1 MEAQRHTEGDL
12 LMSPARY
19 ARLPVWPLIAFVLMR
34 ACAVCAAAEATLP
47 VKLTIL
53 GYHEISERTDSLEPG
68 YSVPPEEFAQEMA
81 WLKRSGYHFVGMDDV
96 LADARGR
103 KALPDRAVLITFDDG
118 YQSVYSK
125 AFPILQAYHAPAVVA
140 LVGSWLE
147 NAHGIVDFDG
157 RPIPRSDLM
166 SWAELR
172 EMVRSGLIEIAS
184 HTHSLH
190 QGIVGNPEGN
200 LQPAAV
206 TRQWLGAQGRYE
218 DEAAYKRRIT
228 ADLKRNS
235 DFIQAHLGK
244 RPRIIVWPYGRYNI
258 ETRSIAARLGMP
270 IGLTLDD
277 GPDTAQTPLYGLR
290 RMLVQPGMAAGR
302 LDRAIQLRNHNVPE
316 DGMPGKVMHIDLDY
330 VYDTDQKQQEENLGR
345 LLERIVAMGVNTVY
359 LQAFAD
365 PDNDGT
371 ATAVYFPNRHM
382 PVRADLF
389 NRVAWQVLTRTGVA
403 RVYAWMPMLAWQL
416 PASNPAAHDVVVTEP
431 NIADH
436 VSVEYPR
443 LSPFSPRARKVIR
456 EIYQDLGRSSTIDGV
471 LFKDDAA
478 LTEYEDGSRW
488 ALKAYRKWGLPQ
500 SLAELRSHD
509 ELLRRWTV
517 RKTEYLDAFAGELA
531 GVLREEEP
539 GLKTARTLYAS
550 VVRNPHYEA
559 WYSQSLDSSLAH
571 FDYTAIM
578 AMPYLEQAADP
589 TAFLH
594 ELVNRVAE
602 RPGAMAK
609 VVFELQSVNWR
620 KDDEPIPGTEL
631 ADTIRTLYSWGVQNV
646 GYYPDDLFVNNPD
659 PALLRPVFHLKPNAP
674 PLSEILRQAPQ

>member
-1 MEAQRHTEGDL
+1 
-12 LMSPARY
+12 MSPTRCA
-19 ARLPVWPLIAFVLMR
+19 WPRVRPLL
-34 ACAVCAAAEATLP
+34 VCALLLGFALNAAADATPP

-81 WLKRSGYHFVGMDDV
+81 WLKSSGYHFVSMDDV

-103 KALPDRAVLITFDDG
+103 KALPDKAVLLTFDDG
-118 YQSVYSK
+118 YQSVYRN

-140 LVGSWLE
+140 LVGGWLE
-147 NAHGIVDFDG
+147 DAHGVVDFDG
-157 RPIPRSDLM
+157 RPIPRSELM

-172 EMVRSGLIEIAS
+172 EIMRSGLVEIAS

-190 QGIVGNPEGN
+190 QGIIGNPEGN
-200 LQPAAV
+200 KQPAAV
-206 TRQWLGAQGRYE
+206 TRQWLAAQGRYE

-228 ADLKRNS
+228 TDLKRNS
-235 DFIQAHLGK
+235 DLIQARLGK
-244 RPRIIVWPYGRYNI
+244 RPRIVVWPYGRYNI

-277 GPDTAQTPLYGLR
+277 GPNTARTPLYGLR
-290 RMLVQPGMAAGR
+290 RVLVQPGMAAGR

-330 VYDTDQKQQEENLGR
+330 VYDEDQKQQEENLGR

-365 PDNDGT
+365 PDNDGA

-389 NRVAWQVLTRTGVA
+389 NRVAWQILTRTGVA

-416 PASNPAAHDVVVTEP
+416 PASNPASRDVVVTEP
-431 NIADH
+431 GVTNH
-436 VSVEYPR
+436 VAVEYPR
-443 LSPFSPRARKVIR
+443 LSPFSPRARRVIR
-456 EIYQDLGRSSTIDGV
+456 EIYEDLGRSSTIDGV

-478 LTEYEDGSRW
+478 LSEFEDVSRF
-488 ALKAYRKWGLPQ
+488 ALKTYREWGLPQ
-500 SLAELRSHD
+500 PLAELRSHD
-509 ELLRRWTV
+509 DLLRRWTI
-517 RKTEYLDAFAGELA
+517 RKTEYLDAFAVELA

-559 WYSQSLDSSLAH
+559 WYSQSLDSSLAR

-578 AMPYLEQAADP
+578 AMPYMEQATEP

-594 ELVNRVAE
+594 ELVNKVAE

-674 PLSEILRQAPQ
+674 PLSEILRPAPQ